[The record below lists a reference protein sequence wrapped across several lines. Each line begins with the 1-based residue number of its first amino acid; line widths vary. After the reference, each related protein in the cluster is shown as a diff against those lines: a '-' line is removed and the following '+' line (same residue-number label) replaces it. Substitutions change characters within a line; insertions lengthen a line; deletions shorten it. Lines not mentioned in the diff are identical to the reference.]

1 MDRWQ
6 ERPPPPLAC
15 HRTSH
20 DDPQHGPYFVEEF
33 AYQQVQNGPQG
44 MRASGVRQLVHAAGW
59 IRAMC
64 DTPGSPFVLYEVD
77 EAAQREAELDSLREQ
92 VAELELQLEEAKSG
106 PIDAEAFTNNVVSI
120 LRQEF
125 ARKPG
130 PKAAA

>member
-1 MDRWQ
+1 
-6 ERPPPPLAC
+6 
-15 HRTSH
+15 
-20 DDPQHGPYFVEEF
+20 
-33 AYQQVQNGPQG
+33 
-44 MRASGVRQLVHAAGW
+44 
-59 IRAMC
+59 
-64 DTPGSPFVLYEVD
+64 
-77 EAAQREAELDSLREQ
+77 LDSLREQ